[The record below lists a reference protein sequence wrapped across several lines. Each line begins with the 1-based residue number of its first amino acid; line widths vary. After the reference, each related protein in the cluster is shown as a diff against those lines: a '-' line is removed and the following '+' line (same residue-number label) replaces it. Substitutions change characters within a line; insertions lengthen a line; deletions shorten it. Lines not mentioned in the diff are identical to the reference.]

1 MVQASYLI
9 IIGSLRAEG
18 EARTVGY
25 ESLESVAA
33 LRDLHAAIG
42 EQLDVLLDDART
54 PEEASQGAMFLLRV
68 LAMST
73 EVVADSNPRAPHFA
87 RMDTPGRKVG
97 GDNPDAE
104 YDSVRLD
111 GRHRY
116 RITGNAGSVAHF
128 SMTFNAGGS
137 GRRRT
142 FDYRNES
149 TIGLDK
155 HGDYTL
161 ILSATEPT
169 ESGTWI
175 QTPNGLYSILVRQF
189 IGDRGRETLATY
201 DIEVL
206 DDAVTLARQAYT
218 DDEIAE
224 RIRAATSGF
233 QVMTTLHR
241 LVHPE
246 LFDEPHVFVSNNSDD
261 FGADI
266 SGTDNLYMFA
276 TYDLA
281 DDEALIIDLRPL
293 EVSYWNIAVMTRFHE
308 TVDYLTRRMS
318 RTMAN
323 VVVEPDGSIRL
334 VLTHGRDVHPNWLD
348 TAGQRHGVL
357 IFRWVGPRDAVTD
370 MPTTRV
376 VNVAELET

>member
-1 MVQASYLI
+1 VTLVADSQ
-9 IIGSLRAEG
+9 G
-18 EARTVGY
+18 EPVGY

-33 LRDLHAAIG
+33 LKELHAAIG
-42 EQLDVLLDDART
+42 QQLEVVLEDART

-73 EVVADSNPRAPHFA
+73 EVVADSNPRAPHWA
-87 RMDTPGRKVG
+87 RMDTPGRNVG

-104 YDSVRLD
+104 YDSIRLD
-111 GRHRY
+111 GQHRY
-116 RITGNAGSVAHF
+116 RISGNAGCVAHF
-128 SMTFNAGGS
+128 SMTFNGGGS
-137 GRRRT
+137 GRRST

-149 TIGLDK
+149 TMGLDAQ
-155 HGDYTL
+155 GDYTL
-161 ILSATEPT
+161 ILAATEPT
-169 ESGTWI
+169 EPGTWI
-175 QTPNGLYSILVRQF
+175 QTPEGIYSILVRQF
-189 IGDRGRETLATY
+189 IGDRERETLATY

-206 DDAVTLARQAYT
+206 DDDAAELARQPYT

-233 QVMTTLHR
+233 QIMTALHR
-241 LVHPE
+241 LVYPE
-246 LFDEPHVFVSNNSDD
+246 LFDDPHKFVSNNSDG

-281 DDEALIIDLRPL
+281 DDEALVIDLQPL

-318 RTMAN
+318 CTMAN
-323 VVVEPDGSIRL
+323 VVPEADGTIRL
-334 VLTHGRDVHPNWLD
+334 VLTHGHDVHPNWLD
-348 TAGQRHGVL
+348 TAGHRYGVL
-357 IFRWVGPRDAVTD
+357 VLRWVGPRDAVTD

-376 VNVAELET
+376 VKVAELEG

>member
-1 MVQASYLI
+1 M
-9 IIGSLRAEG
+9 
-18 EARTVGY
+18 GY
-25 ESLESVAA
+25 ETLESVAA
-33 LRDLHAAIG
+33 LRDMHAAIG
-42 EQLDVLLDDART
+42 QQLDVLLEDARN

-87 RMDTPGRKVG
+87 RMDTPGRNVG

-116 RITGNAGSVAHF
+116 RITGNAGRVAHF
-128 SMTFNAGGS
+128 SMTFNGGGS
-137 GRRRT
+137 GRRHT
-142 FDYRNES
+142 FDYRNER

-155 HGDYTL
+155 QGNYTL
-161 ILSATEPT
+161 VLSATEPT
-169 ESGTWI
+169 EPGTWI
-175 QTPNGLYSILVRQF
+175 QTPDGIYSILVRQF
-189 IGDRGRETLATY
+189 IGDRERETLATY
-201 DIEVL
+201 EIEVL
-206 DDAVTLARQAYT
+206 DDNAIALARQAYT

-233 QVMTTLHR
+233 QIMTTLHR

-246 LFDEPHVFVSNNSDD
+246 LFDDPHVFVSNNSDD

-281 DDEALIIDLRPL
+281 DDEALIVDLQPL

-323 VVVEPDGSIRL
+323 VAAEPDGSIRL
-334 VLTHGRDVHPNWLD
+334 VLTHGREVHPNWLD
-348 TAGQRHGVL
+348 TAGHRHGVL

-376 VNVAELET
+376 IKVAELEA